1 MCKILLPSVAKLS
14 TEAKSYYE
22 GFQNFGITLLYIILV
37 TFLVKGEL
45 EEGLSFS
52 YLTNK
57 YVNEFEYINDLKMIV
72 PFILLVLIMAQI
84 RIELFKRTVDH
95 LNEMNLENYCNN
107 LEIRDE
113 CLHFTLV
120 HK

>member
-1 MCKILLPSVAKLS
+1 MRPAPRID
-14 TEAKSYYE
+14 
-22 GFQNFGITLLYIILV
+22 NLV
-37 TFLVKGEL
+37 TFSVKDEL
-45 EEGLSFS
+45 EKGLSFS

-57 YVNEFEYINDLKMIV
+57 YVNEVVTNPINDLKMIV

-113 CLHFTLV
+113 CLHFRP
-120 HK
+120 KI